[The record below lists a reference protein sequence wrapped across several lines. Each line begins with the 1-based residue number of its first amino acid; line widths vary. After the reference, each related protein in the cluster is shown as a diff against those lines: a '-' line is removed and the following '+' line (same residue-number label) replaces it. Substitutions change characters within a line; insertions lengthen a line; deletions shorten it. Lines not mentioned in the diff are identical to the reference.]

1 MIPIGLDNG
10 FYVKSNKRKIIREM
24 LPSIIKYPF
33 DTEYGDN
40 VEIVYW
46 RKNWGLRHGVL
57 DILGKR
63 FFSSENEYRFEID
76 KPETVEEIIELIVM
90 FLDPERWEN
99 DGQSIWTADEARPG
113 LLQDIVNL
121 AAIQVFMEEN
131 PDVYLEF
138 YDSY

>member
-10 FYVKSNKRKIIREM
+10 FYVKSNKRKITREI

-33 DTEYGDN
+33 DTDYNGN

-46 RKNWGLRHGVL
+46 RKNWGLRYGVL

-63 FFSSENEYRFEID
+63 FEDGYKYEID
-76 KPETVEEIIELIVM
+76 KSETVEEIIELIAM
-90 FLDPERWEN
+90 FLDPEKWEE

-113 LLQDIVNL
+113 LLRDIINL
-121 AAIQVFMEEN
+121 AAIQVFMKEN

>member
-1 MIPIGLDNG
+1 MGLDNG
-10 FYVKSNKRKIIREM
+10 FYVKSNKRKITREM

-33 DTEYGDN
+33 EKDYGDN

-46 RKNWGLRHGVL
+46 RKNWGLRYGVL

-63 FFSSENEYRFEID
+63 FEDEYKYEII
-76 KPETVEEIIELIVM
+76 KPETVEEIIELIAI
-90 FLDPERWEN
+90 FLDPEKWEN
-99 DGQSIWTADEARPG
+99 DGQSIWSADKARPG
-113 LLQDIVNL
+113 LIRDIINL
-121 AAIQVFMEEN
+121 AAIQIFMEEN

>member
-1 MIPIGLDNG
+1 
-10 FYVKSNKRKIIREM
+10 M

-33 DTEYGDN
+33 EKDYGDN

-46 RKNWGLRHGVL
+46 RKNWGLRYGVL

-63 FFSSENEYRFEID
+63 FEDEYKYEID
-76 KPETVEEIIELIVM
+76 KPETVESIIELIAI
-90 FLDPERWEN
+90 FLDPEKWEN
-99 DGQSIWTADEARPG
+99 DGQSIWSADKARPG
-113 LLQDIVNL
+113 LIRDIINL
-121 AAIQVFMEEN
+121 AAIQIFMEEN

>member
-1 MIPIGLDNG
+1 MLKIGLDNG
-10 FYVKSNKRKIIREM
+10 FYVKSNKRKITREM
-24 LPSIIKYPF
+24 LPSVIKYPF
-33 DTEYGDN
+33 DIDYNGD

-46 RKNWGLRHGVL
+46 RKNWGLRYGVL

-63 FFSSENEYRFEID
+63 FEDGSIYEID
-76 KPETVEEIIELIVM
+76 KPETVEEIIELIAI
-90 FLDPERWEN
+90 FLDPEKWEE
-99 DGQSIWTADEARPG
+99 DGQSIWTANQARPG

>member
-1 MIPIGLDNG
+1 MFIIGLDNG
-10 FYVKSNKRKIIREM
+10 FYVKSNKRKITREM
-24 LPSIIKYPF
+24 LPSVIKYPF
-33 DTEYGDN
+33 DKDYDDN

-46 RKNWGLRHGVL
+46 RKNWGLRYGVL

-63 FFSSENEYRFEID
+63 FKEEYTYQID
-76 KPETVEEIIELIVM
+76 KPETVKKIIELIAF

-99 DGQSIWTADEARPG
+99 EGQSIWSADEARPG
-113 LLQDIVNL
+113 LIRDIVNL

>member
-1 MIPIGLDNG
+1 MGLDNG
-10 FYVKSNKRKIIREM
+10 FYVKSNKRQITREV

-33 DTEYGDN
+33 EKDYNGN

-46 RKNWGLRHGVL
+46 RKNWGLRYGVL

-63 FFSSENEYRFEID
+63 FASESEYRFEID
-76 KPETVEEIIELIVM
+76 KPETVEEIIQLLVE
-90 FLDPERWEN
+90 FLNPEKWEE
-99 DGQSIWTADEARPG
+99 DGQSIWTAEEVRPG
-113 LLQDIVNL
+113 LLRDIINL
-121 AAIQVFMEEN
+121 AAIHTFMCEN

>member
-1 MIPIGLDNG
+1 MGLDNG
-10 FYVKSNKRKIIREM
+10 FYVKSNKRKITREM
-24 LPSIIKYPF
+24 LPSVIKYPF
-33 DTEYGDN
+33 NTDYNGN

-46 RKNWGLRHGVL
+46 RKNWGLRYGVL

-63 FFSSENEYRFEID
+63 FEDGYKYEID
-76 KPETVEEIIELIVM
+76 KPETVEEIIELIAI
-90 FLDPERWEN
+90 FLDPEKWEN
-99 DGQSIWTADEARPG
+99 DGQSIWSADEARPG
-113 LLQDIVNL
+113 LLRDIVNL

>member
-10 FYVKSNKRKIIREM
+10 FYVKSNKRKITREM
-24 LPSIIKYPF
+24 LPSVIKYPSNT
-33 DTEYGDN
+33 DYNGN
-40 VEIVYW
+40 IEIVYW
-46 RKNWGLRHGVL
+46 RKNWGLRYGVL
-57 DILGKR
+57 DILDKR
-63 FFSSENEYRFEID
+63 FADEYRYEID
-76 KPETVEEIIELIVM
+76 KPETVEEIIELIAV

-99 DGQSIWTADEARPG
+99 EGQSIWTADEARHG
-113 LLQDIVNL
+113 LIQDIVNL

>member
-1 MIPIGLDNG
+1 MGLDNG
-10 FYVKSNKRKIIREM
+10 FYVKSNKRQITREV

-33 DTEYGDN
+33 EKDYNGN

-46 RKNWGLRHGVL
+46 RKNWGLRYGVL

-63 FFSSENEYRFEID
+63 FASESEYRFEID
-76 KPETVEEIIELIVM
+76 KPETVEEIIQLLAE
-90 FLDPERWEN
+90 FLNPEKWEE
-99 DGQSIWTADEARPG
+99 DGQSIWTAEEVRPG
-113 LLQDIVNL
+113 LLRDIINL
-121 AAIQVFMEEN
+121 AAIHTFMCEN

>member
-1 MIPIGLDNG
+1 
-10 FYVKSNKRKIIREM
+10 M

-33 DTEYGDN
+33 DTDYGDN

-46 RKNWGLRHGVL
+46 RKNWGLRYGVL

-63 FFSSENEYRFEID
+63 FEDEYKYEID
-76 KPETVEEIIELIVM
+76 KPSTVHQIIVLIAA

-99 DGQSIWTADEARPG
+99 EGQSIWSADEIRDT
-113 LLQDIVNL
+113 LVQDIINL
-121 AAIQVFMEEN
+121 AAIEVFMIEN

>member
-1 MIPIGLDNG
+1 MGLDNG
-10 FYVKSNKRKIIREM
+10 FYVKSNKRKITREM

-33 DTEYGDN
+33 EKDYGDN

-46 RKNWGLRHGVL
+46 RKNWGLRYGVL
-57 DILGKR
+57 DILDKR
-63 FFSSENEYRFEID
+63 FEDEYRYEID
-76 KPETVEEIIELIVM
+76 KPETVEEIIELIAI
-90 FLDPERWEN
+90 FLDPEKWEN
-99 DGQSIWTADEARPG
+99 DGQSIWSADKARPG
-113 LLQDIVNL
+113 LLRDIVNL

>member
-1 MIPIGLDNG
+1 MGLDNG
-10 FYVKSNKRKIIREM
+10 FYVKSNKRKITREM

-33 DTEYGDN
+33 EKDYGDN

-46 RKNWGLRHGVL
+46 RKNWGLRYGVL

-63 FFSSENEYRFEID
+63 FEDEYRYEID
-76 KPETVEEIIELIVM
+76 KPETVEEIIELIAI
-90 FLDPERWEN
+90 FLDPEKWEN
-99 DGQSIWTADEARPG
+99 DGQSIWSADKARPG
-113 LLQDIVNL
+113 LLRDIVNL
-121 AAIQVFMEEN
+121 AAIQIFMEEN

>member
-1 MIPIGLDNG
+1 
-10 FYVKSNKRKIIREM
+10 M
-24 LPSIIKYPF
+24 LPSIIKYPS
-33 DTEYGDN
+33 DTDYNGN

-46 RKNWGLRHGVL
+46 RKNWGLRYGVL

-76 KPETVEEIIELIVM
+76 KPKTVEEIIELIAM
-90 FLDPERWEN
+90 FLDPEKWEE
-99 DGQSIWTADEARPG
+99 DGQSIWTADEARPI
-113 LLQDIVNL
+113 LLRDIVNL